1 MPKNDV
7 DSWDTDPDANTDIGG
22 VNLAEG
28 QMVVSSTNNA
38 FREMM
43 AQLATKIATLIS
55 TTAAVFSDAVFALT
69 ATGDVTKKLVFSL
82 VGITTATT
90 RTITLQ
96 DASGIMA
103 LLNVEAQTLA
113 GGANVTVK
121 DLGALSAAGSNTIT
135 PNPGNRPHQK
145 ITNDHA
151 GSILPGSNAGNYVLD
166 VLNTTGAGA
175 LTTTGWT
182 LKGDSFDTT
191 TTSKFRCFCSVTSDI
206 KTMNVQKMA

>member
-1 MPKNDV
+1 MAKTSV
-7 DSWDTDPDANTDIGG
+7 DDWDTDPDANTDVGG

-28 QMVVSSTNNA
+28 QMVVSAVNNA
-38 FREMM
+38 MREIM
-43 AQLATKIATLIS
+43 AQIADAGFLTS
-55 TTAAVFSDAVFALT
+55 TTPVFASNVFFLT
-69 ATGDVTKKLVFSL
+69 DNTDTSKKLAFALS
-82 VGITTATT
+82 GITTATT

-145 ITNDHA
+145 LTNDHA
-151 GSILPGSNAGNYVLD
+151 GSVLPGSNAGSYILD
-166 VLNTTGAGA
+166 IINTTGAGA

-191 TTSKFRCFCSVTSDI
+191 TTSKFRCYCSVTSDA
-206 KTMNVQKMA
+206 KTMNVQKVA